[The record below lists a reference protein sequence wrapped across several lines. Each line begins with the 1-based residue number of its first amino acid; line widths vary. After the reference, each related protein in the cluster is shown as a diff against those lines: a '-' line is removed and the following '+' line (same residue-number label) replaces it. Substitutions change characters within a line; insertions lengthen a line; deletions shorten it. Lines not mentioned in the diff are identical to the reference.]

1 MLALPKVLL
10 MGLRKSGKSS
20 IQKVVFEGMQPHES
34 VNLPTTV
41 QPTKRTVHSNDFVTF
56 DVWDFPGQNDP
67 FDEKNSANRYDVNQ
81 LLENCGVIVFVLDC
95 RELVDDARVRLLDTI
110 CAAYRYNPDLCV
122 EVFIHKVDALSEDHQ
137 VDLLASLQ
145 RRVEEEVK
153 QQLENTTPPKLNFNL
168 TSIYDHSVFQAF
180 SLVVQRLIKVKL
192 PFINELL
199 QMLNSN
205 SNVCLSYLFLSRSK
219 IYIAVDERTRLKART
234 YDLCSDAIEVVVR
247 MSQIYASP
255 RSASHNSKHDSNSP
269 APRRLAHGEI
279 PHLHELDDN
288 AVRVAKEMPSTNCS
302 FAKTVHSDEDEEER
316 IALLERGARAVIQLN
331 NDDIIYVREL
341 PSSLTIV
348 LMIKR
353 KDMEYRALIDRNVDE
368 FYKAAYS
375 IFTSTPA

>member
-1 MLALPKVLL
+1 MIALPKVLL

-20 IQKVVFEGMQPHES
+20 IQKVVFDGMQPHES

-41 QPTKRTVHSNDFVTF
+41 QPTKRTVQSNDFVTF

-81 LLENCGVIVFVLDC
+81 LLENCGVIVFVMDC

-110 CAAYRYNPDLCV
+110 CAAYRYSPDLCV

-137 VDLLASLQ
+137 VDLLVSLQ

-180 SLVVQRLIKVKL
+180 SLVVQRLIKIKL

-205 SNVCLSYLFLSRSK
+205 SNICLSYLFLSRSK

-234 YDLCSDAIEVVVR
+234 YDLCSDAIEVMVR
-247 MSQIYASP
+247 MSQIYTSY
-255 RSASHNSKHDSNSP
+255 NSKHDSNS
-269 APRRLAHGEI
+269 AVPRRASHGDFT
-279 PHLHELDDN
+279 HSHELDDN
-288 AVRVAKEMPSTNCS
+288 DIRTRKEMVSTNCS
-302 FAKTVHSDEDEEER
+302 FTKTVHLEEEEEEER
-316 IALLERGARAVIQLN
+316 IALLEHGARAVIQLN
-331 NDDIIYVREL
+331 NDDNIYVREL

-348 LMIKR
+348 LMIKQ

-368 FYKAAYS
+368 FYKAAYN
-375 IFTSTPA
+375 IFTSTHV